1 MAGRGRGR
9 KWEADADLLAEL
21 RYGPG
26 HRKRGIPLDRDP
38 RPIMDPLMVAG
49 ADGDDVR
56 RVRGAPGGNAPGR
69 RDDAE
74 RPPADNRRGSGRFRR
89 PADRLRRNTPRGPGR
104 RCSSTAP
111 GTPSPIL
118 SA

>member
-49 ADGDDVR
+49 ADVDAVR
-56 RVRGAPGGNAPGR
+56 RGGGLRAGMRPVDEMMPSGR
-69 RDDAE
+69 RPITGGEAAGFAVPPIDFGGTRLEGQGGAALQPPRE
-74 RPPADNRRGSGRFRR
+74 PLRPF
-89 PADRLRRNTPRGPGR
+89 
-104 RCSSTAP
+104 
-111 GTPSPIL
+111 
-118 SA
+118 